1 MTLISNIRSV
11 PSFSNHLS
19 NHEKGK
25 ITIEAIA
32 MIFVHLAHHND
43 DDDGDH
49 DGNWNKWQKKA

>member
-32 MIFVHLAHHND
+32 MIFVHN

>member
-1 MTLISNIRSV
+1 MILISNIRSV

-43 DDDGDH
+43 DDH